1 MTILIA
7 DDHPTNRK
15 LLRAVL
21 EAERHA
27 VLEAE
32 DGEEALAVLANVAA
46 DAVITDVL
54 MPKMDGYRL
63 CHALRSD
70 ERLRHLPVLVYTAT
84 YTAESDERMSLE
96 LGADRFIRKPAAP
109 AEIIAALQEV
119 LKEREQGSPNFTLRP
134 QNLELMQQ
142 YSQRLVDTLEEKN
155 LQLEKQALALQ
166 HSEGRLRQIFDSA
179 NDAMLLVRFHRDG
192 RPGEFIDANEVASQM
207 LGYSRAE
214 LLTRTTLDLDSPE
227 EATTFAEIAERLRT
241 EKRIVFERTLVA
253 SDGRRIPTEISGR
266 LFAAGDEIL
275 GIAVIRDVSERK
287 QAERMRS
294 SIALSLS
301 HELNTPLNGIL
312 GMVQLLELAG
322 DAPAPADLREAVA
335 GIRESADRLQAL
347 VQRNLDFAQ
356 IELLAAG
363 TPKNGRGAETSNF
376 PTRVKQIAADMARRH
391 GRPKDVQVEVTVS
404 AVPIWD
410 RWITRL
416 LTELLDNALKFSAP
430 GTPVRLLATTDGER
444 IKLSVVDQGRGM
456 TMEQVAALGAFIQF
470 ERQHYEQQG
479 VGLGLYLARRIAELH
494 GGTLQIR
501 PAIGTGTSITAT
513 LRAPVR
519 PPPA

>member
-21 EAERHA
+21 EAEGHA

-46 DAVITDVL
+46 EAVITDVL

-63 CHALRSD
+63 CHAVRSD
-70 ERLRHLPVLVYTAT
+70 ERLQQLPVLIYTAT
-84 YTAESDERMSLE
+84 YTAESDEQMSKE
-96 LGADRFIRKPAAP
+96 LGADRFIRKPAP
-109 AEIIAALQEV
+109 PSEIIAALNDV
-119 LKEREQGSPNFTLRP
+119 LQQRERGAPKLTVRP
-134 QNLELMQQ
+134 QSLELMQQ

-155 LQLEKQALALQ
+155 LQLEKQTLALQ
-166 HSEGRLRQIFDSA
+166 ASEGRLRQIFDSA
-179 NDAMLLVRFHRDG
+179 NDAMLLVRFHPDG
-192 RPGEFIDANEVASQM
+192 RPGQFVDANEVASQM

-227 EATTFAEIAERLRT
+227 EATTFAEIAVRLRN

-266 LFAAGDEIL
+266 LFLVGQEIL
-275 GIAVIRDVSERK
+275 GLAVIRDVSERK
-287 QAERMRS
+287 QAERMRW

-322 DAPAPADLREAVA
+322 DEPKVDDLREAVS
-335 GIRESADRLQAL
+335 GIRESAERLQSL
-347 VQRNLDFAQ
+347 VQRNFDFAQ

-363 TPKNGRGAETSNF
+363 TSKNGRGPVETANF
-376 PTRVKQIAADMARRH
+376 PARARQIAADVA
-391 GRPKDVQVEVTVS
+391 
-404 AVPIWD
+404 
-410 RWITRL
+410 
-416 LTELLDNALKFSAP
+416 LD
-430 GTPVRLLATTDGER
+430 G
-444 IKLSVVDQGRGM
+444 VD
-456 TMEQVAALGAFIQF
+456 
-470 ERQHYEQQG
+470 
-479 VGLGLYLARRIAELH
+479 
-494 GGTLQIR
+494 
-501 PAIGTGTSITAT
+501 
-513 LRAPVR
+513 
-519 PPPA
+519 